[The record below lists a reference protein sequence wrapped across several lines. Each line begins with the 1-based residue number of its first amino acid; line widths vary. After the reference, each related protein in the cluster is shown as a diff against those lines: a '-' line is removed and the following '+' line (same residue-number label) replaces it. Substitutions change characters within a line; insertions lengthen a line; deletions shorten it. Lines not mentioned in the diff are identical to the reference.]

1 MGEVG
6 LFDDDSGTPALL
18 LSPGVDSS
26 FGELSQQPS
35 LLPELDGA
43 SRQHRERQAA
53 ARNRPV
59 IHIWRF
65 HSAPLC

>member
-26 FGELSQQPS
+26 FGEFSQLGIGS
-35 LLPELDGA
+35 LLFFQ
-43 SRQHRERQAA
+43 S
-53 ARNRPV
+53 
-59 IHIWRF
+59 
-65 HSAPLC
+65 